1 MQDAVEQLKTDK
13 KGEGRGLFS
22 GRNIA
27 IGVGILLAIL
37 IVYGIIDEATAEA
50 SPFGPQQSFLVL
62 ATLSFL
68 GGVLS
73 FLSPCTLPILPA
85 YFAFATKSS
94 RSQIAVNTFAFI
106 LGLATVFA
114 LFGASASALGSLMRQ
129 NQDLILLIGGGLIVV
144 FGAMSLLG
152 KGFTGVSAAN
162 DAGGAGGDDSSGLGG
177 SFVFGM
183 TFAAG
188 WSSCI
193 GPILG
198 IMLTLAAT
206 TASVSRGI
214 ILLFIFALG
223 LGLPLLLVSTFI
235 GRASRQ
241 SLIWRILRGKG
252 WFVNVQQIAI
262 AAVWA
267 VAVWLILIGIAN
279 YLTFN
284 FNLLPELSG
293 IQMVGLLLL
302 TLIGAAVY
310 AFTLGGNERTELHL
324 HTTSLFSGVLFLV
337 MGWFMLSGE
346 LSQITAAVNQ
356 LTAESEWFVRLEEGL
371 YGLFQ

>member
-13 KGEGRGLFS
+13 KGGGRSLFT
-22 GRNIA
+22 GRNLA

-62 ATLSFL
+62 ATLSFF

-94 RSQIAVNTFAFI
+94 RSQIAVNTLAFI

-129 NQDLILLIGGGLIVV
+129 NQDLILLIGGALIVV

-152 KGFTGVSAAN
+152 KGFTGVSAVN
-162 DAGGAGGDDSSGLGG
+162 DAGGGGGDDSSGLGG

-262 AAVWA
+262 ASVWA
-267 VAVWLILIGIAN
+267 VAIWLILIGIAN

-284 FNLLPELSG
+284 FNLLPELTG
-293 IQMVGLLLL
+293 IQMIGLLIL

-310 AFTLGGNERTELHL
+310 AFTLGGSERTELHL